1 MSYCYSLFVD
11 SGSNLPARK
20 LQELEIHVV
29 PFSYEMDGKLQKC
42 PEYPDGFD
50 GHHYYTR
57 LKEGATVK
65 TSLINSAEFCE
76 AFRPTLESGSDLMY
90 VGISSGISGTVQS
103 ALLAAQQ
110 LMEEYPDR
118 RIRVVDS
125 MGAGLGTG
133 ILACKAADY
142 RNDGLDIDQ
151 AVIKLDYDREN
162 LCEYFTVDDLMFLR
176 RTGRVSGVTA
186 TIGSM
191 LQIKPMLRGDE
202 EGKIVVCGKIRGRK
216 KAISELAAIYAKKV
230 INAGAQ
236 RVAISHGDCL
246 EEAQKLAD
254 QLRAIAE
261 PKELIL
267 SMHEPLTGAHVG
279 PGMLAVFFFGDGR

>member
-1 MSYCYSLFVD
+1 MTYSLFVD
-11 SGSNLPARK
+11 SGSNLPSRK
-20 LQELEIHVV
+20 LQELDIHVI
-29 PFSYEMDGKLQKC
+29 PFPLEIDGTATVS

-50 GHHYYTR
+50 GHQYYTR
-57 LKEGATVK
+57 LKEGAIVR
-65 TSLINSAEFCE
+65 TSLINMDTYYR
-76 AFRPTLESGSDLMY
+76 AFLPEVRAGRDVMY

-103 ALLAAQQ
+103 ASMAARQ

-118 RIRVVDS
+118 TVQIIDS

-133 ILACKAADY
+133 ILACRAADY
-142 RNDGLDIDQ
+142 RSDGLSAAQ
-151 AVIKLDYDREN
+151 AAVKLRYDVEN

-186 TIGSM
+186 AIGSM

-202 EGKIVVCGKIRGRK
+202 TGKIVVCGKIRGRK
-216 KAISELAAIYAKKV
+216 RAIAELSAMYAKKV
-230 INAGAQ
+230 VNAAAQ

-246 EEAQKLAD
+246 EEAQRLAD
-254 QLRAIAE
+254 RIREIAA
-261 PKELIL
+261 PRELIL
-267 SMHEPLTGAHVG
+267 SVHEPSTGAHVG